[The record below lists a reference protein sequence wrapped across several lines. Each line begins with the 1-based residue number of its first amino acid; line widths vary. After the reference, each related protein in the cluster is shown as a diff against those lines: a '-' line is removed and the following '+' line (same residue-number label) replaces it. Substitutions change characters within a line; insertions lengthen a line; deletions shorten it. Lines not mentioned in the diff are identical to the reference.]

1 MSPPEDDL
9 NEVPASRRERLTEIV
24 ALAREARHV
33 VLTTH
38 VNADGD
44 GAGSE
49 AAMAAWLESVGVRAT
64 ILNPTPF
71 PDAFRFLLHRED
83 IVVDLGDA
91 EAAQVLADADLALV
105 IDTSEANRIRPLDR
119 MLDKIPT
126 YVIDHHPPGPS
137 VVGEGGVQDPSAAA
151 AGELVYDLITL
162 SGDPWPEAAVLGCYV
177 AIVSDTGSFRFSN
190 TTPRTHL
197 IASDLLSRGVDAE
210 WVFQRLFAVA
220 STRQL
225 ALLREALGR
234 LDQDPELGLAW
245 MAIPPEVP
253 ERLGAVA
260 EDFEGLIDHARSLE
274 GTKVALLLR
283 GMPEGDTKISLRS
296 TGPIDVNRIAR
307 QIGGG
312 GHAKAAGARLA
323 LPLDEAVEKVLE
335 IVRGELA
342 RQGG

>member
-1 MSPPEDDL
+1 MSDSTEAGA
-9 NEVPASRRERLTEIV
+9 VPASRREGLAEIV
-24 ALAREARHV
+24 TLARNARHV

-44 GAGSE
+44 GAGSQ
-49 AAMAAWLESVGVRAT
+49 AAMAAWLESIGVRAT

-71 PDAFRFLLHRED
+71 PDAFRFLLHRQD
-83 IVVDLGDA
+83 LVVELTDDA
-91 EAAQVLADADLALV
+91 ASQVLASAELALV
-105 IDTSEANRIRPLDR
+105 LDTSEANRIRPLDQV
-119 MLDKIPT
+119 LGEIPT

-137 VVGEGGVQDPSAAA
+137 VVGKGGVQDPTAAA

-197 IASDLLSRGVDAE
+197 IASDLLTRGVDAE

-225 ALLREALGR
+225 ELLREALGR
-234 LDQDPELGLAW
+234 LEHDPELGIAW
-245 MAIPPEVP
+245 MAIPAEIP
-253 ERLGAVA
+253 ERIGAVA

-274 GTKVALLLR
+274 GTRVALLLR

-312 GHAKAAGARLA
+312 GHAKAAGARLG
-323 LPLDEAVEKVLE
+323 LPLDEAVGKVME
-335 IVRGELA
+335 VVRDELA
-342 RQGG
+342 QQDG